1 MKFSYYADAQLY
13 AFVTN
18 ANVRTADNLQYLVFA
33 LPAKGTVLI
42 VKTTL
47 HCAPLQQPP
56 YVYVAQVNL
65 DRRRLGVIDGYYKMA
80 DEQ

>member
-1 MKFSYYADAQLY
+1 MKFSYYPDAQLY

-33 LPAKGTVLI
+33 LAAKGTVLI

-56 YVYVAQVNL
+56 
-65 DRRRLGVIDGYYKMA
+65 
-80 DEQ
+80 